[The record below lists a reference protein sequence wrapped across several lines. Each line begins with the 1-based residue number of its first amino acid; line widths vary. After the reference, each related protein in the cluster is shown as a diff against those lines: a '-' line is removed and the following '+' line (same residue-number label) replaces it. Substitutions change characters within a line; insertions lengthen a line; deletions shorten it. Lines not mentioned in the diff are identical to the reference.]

1 MTCMLNNCGGT
12 AIQITAGDDSNAL
25 GNTIT
30 IKLTTDVNLTGYSM
44 IFELCGQTWTFDD
57 ITSGEVPLQIT
68 REQSIQFPTGT
79 QYGAI
84 KIFDEYG
91 LCKTVLTDIPFYVKP
106 LVVKNPTTNA
116 TEE

>member
-1 MTCMLNNCGGT
+1 MTCMLNNCGGS

-30 IKLTTDVNLTGYSM
+30 IKLTTDVDLTGYSM
-44 IFELCGQTWTFDD
+44 IFELCGQTWSFDD
-57 ITSGEVPLQIT
+57 ISSGEIPLVIT
-68 REQSIQFPTGT
+68 REQSAQFPTGT

-84 KIFDEYG
+84 KIFDEYK

-106 LVVKNPTTNA
+106 MVVENPTNA